1 MKGRLLFQ
9 EWISRADLQD
19 NPDKIYVFGDNVERY
34 GYGGQAKEMRG
45 EPNAFGIPTKWAPSM
60 SDDAYFSDRQY
71 NGIVIILDLHF
82 QKLRNLIENGTSVVF
97 PTNGIGTGLS
107 QLPQRAPIVNDFL
120 QNLVYDLENFANE

>member
-19 NPDKIYVFGDNVERY
+19 NPDKIYVFGENVKRY

-60 SDDAYFSDRQY
+60 SDDSYFSDRQY
-71 NGIVIILDLHF
+71 NDIVIILDLHF
-82 QKLRNLIENGTSVVF
+82 QKLRSHIENGTSVVF

-107 QLPQRAPIVNDFL
+107 QLPQRAPIVNDFI
-120 QNLVYDLENFANE
+120 QNLIYDLENFANE

>member
-1 MKGRLLFQ
+1 VKGRLLFQ

-19 NPDKIYVFGDNVERY
+19 NPDKIYVFGDNVKRY

-71 NGIVIILDLHF
+71 NDIVIILDLHF
-82 QKLRNLIENGTSVVF
+82 QKLRSHIENGTSVVF

-107 QLPQRAPIVNDFL
+107 QLPQRAPIVNDFI
-120 QNLVYDLENFANE
+120 QNLIYDLENFANE

>member
-71 NGIVIILDLHF
+71 NDIVIILDLHF
-82 QKLRNLIENGTSVVF
+82 QKLRSHIENGTSVVF
-97 PTNGIGTGLS
+97 PTDGIGTGLS

-120 QNLVYDLENFANE
+120 QNLIYDLENFANE

>member
-71 NGIVIILDLHF
+71 NDIVIILDLHF
-82 QKLRNLIENGTSVVF
+82 QKLRSHIENGTSVVF

>member
-19 NPDKIYVFGDNVERY
+19 NPDKIYVFGDNVKRY

-60 SDDAYFSDRQY
+60 SDDSYFSDRQY
-71 NGIVIILDLHF
+71 NDIVIILDLHF
-82 QKLRNLIENGTSVVF
+82 QKLRSHIENGTSVVF

-107 QLPQRAPIVNDFL
+107 QLPQRAPIVNDFI
-120 QNLVYDLENFANE
+120 QNLIYDLENFANE

>member
-19 NPDKIYVFGDNVERY
+19 NPDKIYVFGDNVKRY

-71 NGIVIILDLHF
+71 NDIVIILDLHF
-82 QKLRNLIENGTSVVF
+82 QKLRSHIENGTSVVF

-107 QLPQRAPIVNDFL
+107 QLPQRAPIVNDFI
-120 QNLVYDLENFANE
+120 QNLIYDLENFANE

>member
-34 GYGGQAKEMRG
+34 GYGGQAREMRG

-71 NGIVIILDLHF
+71 NDIVIILDLHF
-82 QKLRNLIENGTSVVF
+82 QKLRSHIENGTSVVF

>member
-1 MKGRLLFQ
+1 VKGRLLFQ

-19 NPDKIYVFGDNVERY
+19 NPDKIYVFGDNVKRY

-60 SDDAYFSDRQY
+60 SDDSYFSDRQY
-71 NGIVIILDLHF
+71 NDIVIILDLHF
-82 QKLRNLIENGTSVVF
+82 QKLRSHIENGTSVVF

-107 QLPQRAPIVNDFL
+107 QLPQRAPIVNDFI
-120 QNLVYDLENFANE
+120 QNLIYDLENFANE

>member
-71 NGIVIILDLHF
+71 NDIVIILDLHF
-82 QKLRNLIENGTSVVF
+82 QKLRSHIENGKSVVF